1 MLTVDPKDLTNFV
14 TEEFFSKWFWS
25 VFLGSFSLVLCLIG
39 GIPLFLMKGG
49 MTRKS
54 GEKSTFNPLAEAE
67 VYLAYGRKNQA
78 LAILE
83 EALQKDPSRTD
94 ISEKLRA
101 LKKQ

>member
-1 MLTVDPKDLTNFV
+1 MDNIQVWLI
-14 TEEFFSKWFWS
+14 
-25 VFLGSFSLVLCLIG
+25 LGAVLALG
-39 GIPLFLMKGG
+39 LFLMKGG

-54 GEKSTFNPLAEAE
+54 GEKSTSDPLAEAE

-78 LAILE
+78 LAVLE

-94 ISEKLRA
+94 ISKRIHA